1 MFRERQNSKRTLKAL
16 FTSISG
22 QWFGYNDYNDYKWT
36 YFPNINHKKCD
47 ENKILP
53 VNEVLWSYL
62 RGTIISFILFPG
74 PWFSDFSWIMKIVK
88 YCIGWFGTF
97 LLIVRT
103 AWLPTGR
110 NWIYDGG
117 NVKHNWADHR
127 CCSSTFGWNSWLI
140 ILMQSFRTGCGK
152 HNKLINAVIEI
163 IFNAYIMQQ
172 NDRKKWSKMA
182 KKNGKLP
189 HAVPDLG
196 VSHEICVVRIRVTEV
211 TGFSDSY
218 VHFWGWLQL
227 LHVRVWA
234 DRHRENVHNDGIG
247 WE

>member
-1 MFRERQNSKRTLKAL
+1 MCIVLLVLALVPFDWIAGEFYWYSLSVADSVGLLEMLASFDDCTVLKIKVSLKYHENVSRTSKFKAHTSKGWTLKAL

-36 YFPNINHKKCD
+36 YFPNINHKMCD
-47 ENKILP
+47 ETKILP

-152 HNKLINAVIEI
+152 HNKLINAFVEI
-163 IFNAYIMQQ
+163 IFNA
-172 NDRKKWSKMA
+172 
-182 KKNGKLP
+182 
-189 HAVPDLG
+189 
-196 VSHEICVVRIRVTEV
+196 
-211 TGFSDSY
+211 
-218 VHFWGWLQL
+218 
-227 LHVRVWA
+227 
-234 DRHRENVHNDGIG
+234 
-247 WE
+247 

>member
-1 MFRERQNSKRTLKAL
+1 MNIKVSWYYQN
-16 FTSISG
+16 
-22 QWFGYNDYNDYKWT
+22 Q
-36 YFPNINHKKCD
+36 
-47 ENKILP
+47 ILP

-74 PWFSDFSWIMKIVK
+74 PWFSDFSWIIKIVK

-127 CCSSTFGWNSWLI
+127 CCNSTFGWNSWLI
-140 ILMQSFRTGCGK
+140 IRMQSLRTGCGK
-152 HNKLINAVIEI
+152 HNKLINAFIEI
-163 IFNAYIMQQ
+163 ILDYPRIT
-172 NDRKKWSKMA
+172 WSKMA

-227 LHVRVWA
+227 YWVVNSLESSRDWM
-234 DRHRENVHNDGIG
+234 I
-247 WE
+247 